1 MAKTSKKSDHSR
13 EYPYLTDKR
22 VEEVYE
28 IYRKLG
34 RSDLIEED
42 DGSWNRDFKFKK
54 FNRRK
59 SHPYGIRVTD
69 GSGETIAEKVARR
82 RRMAGR

>member
-1 MAKTSKKSDHSR
+1 MARTSKKSGYSR

-22 VEEVYE
+22 VEEVRE

-34 RSDLIEED
+34 RSDLVEQDE
-42 DGSWNRDFKFKK
+42 GSWDEHFKK

-59 SHPYGIRVTD
+59 SLPYRIKVGD
-69 GSGETIAEKVARR
+69 GSGESVADKIARR
-82 RRMAGR
+82 RKMSGW